1 MTSHE
6 TPQPPRPDTLW
17 CNGEWIAPAGGA
29 GGRTDRGWTHG
40 LGLFETM
47 LGVDGRLAFA
57 EPHFIRLAEGCRRF
71 GWEPPLPNP
80 EMLAATAVALMARS
94 GMTRGD
100 VRIRLA
106 VSGGEG
112 SLANLTP
119 GADRMVWM
127 MASPATAAPDP
138 LEVAVSPWRRN
149 EQGALAGL
157 KCASFAENLV
167 ALDHARRAGFG
178 ETLFLN
184 TAGELCEAATANVFL
199 VSGGGVRTPS
209 LASGCL
215 AGIARGVVLGLLRA
229 SGQACEEGR
238 LTAADLAAAD
248 EVFLTSA
255 VRGPMAVARVEQRAL
270 PASGVAKCLREA
282 WRLVVRQSIQRYD
295 PEE

>member
-6 TPQPPRPDTLW
+6 TPQPLAPDTLW
-17 CNGEWIAPAGGA
+17 CNGEWIDPAGFA
-29 GGRTDRGWTHG
+29 GGRADRGWTHG

-47 LGVDGRLAFA
+47 LAVDGRLAFA
-57 EPHFIRLAEGCRRF
+57 EPHFVRLAEGCRRF
-71 GWEPPLPNP
+71 GWEPPLPTP
-80 EMLAATAVALMARS
+80 ELLAATAAELLART
-94 GMTRGD
+94 GTTRGD
-100 VRIRLA
+100 VRVRLA

-112 SLANLTP
+112 SLADLTP
-119 GADRMVWM
+119 GADRMAWM
-127 MASPATAAPDP
+127 TASPATAAREP

-157 KCASFAENLV
+157 KCASYAENLV

-199 VSGGGVRTPS
+199 VSGGVVRTPA
-209 LASGCL
+209 LVSGCL

-238 LTAADLAAAD
+238 LTAADLAVAD

-255 VRGPMAVARVEQRAL
+255 VRGPVAVARVDQRML
-270 PASGVAKCLREA
+270 PACGAANHLGEA
-282 WRLVVRQSIQRYD
+282 WRLAVRRSMQRDY